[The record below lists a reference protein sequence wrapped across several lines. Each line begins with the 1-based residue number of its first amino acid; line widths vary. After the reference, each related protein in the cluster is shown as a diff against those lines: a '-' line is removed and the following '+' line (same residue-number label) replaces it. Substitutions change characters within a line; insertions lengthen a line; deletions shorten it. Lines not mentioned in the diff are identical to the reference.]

1 MPIKMATIRK
11 KKHDGVKPLGAI
23 VESSD
28 DAIIGRDR
36 HGIVTIWN
44 TGAERLYGYTR
55 AEVIGHSDS
64 MLAPIDKPDDISR
77 FIDRLRRGE
86 PVNHCETVRVANAR
100 DAAALLLRTQGR
112 SKDAALRIFRS
123 RWVGL
128 PASTSIALAMKSKPL
143 SSSGV
148 SGAFATMFHLCS
160 GKCALVYAELLRDP

>member
-1 MPIKMATIRK
+1 MGFRSMTIKAAVQATRK
-11 KKHDGVKPLGAI
+11 KKPDVVKPLGAI

-36 HGIVTIWN
+36 HGIVIIWN

-86 PVNHCETVRVANAR
+86 PVNHCETVRVAK
-100 DAAALLLRTQGR
+100 DGR
-112 SKDAALRIFRS
+112 HIAVSFRW
-123 RWVGL
+123 R
-128 PASTSIALAMKSKPL
+128 L
-143 SSSGV
+143 SEIQKERSSV
-148 SGAFATMFHLCS
+148 PRLWHET
-160 GKCALVYAELLRDP
+160 